1 MFTVYI
7 LYSEKINQFYT
18 GYTNNLTR
26 RISEHNRRKGK
37 FTDRGIPW
45 IVVHTENF
53 SNKKDAE
60 NRKTQIKNKKSRS
73 YIENII
79 RSSDD
84 RAFRL

>member
-26 RISEHNRRKGK
+26 RLSEHNRRKGK

-53 SNKKDAE
+53 STKNEAE
-60 NRKTQIKNKKSRS
+60 NSETQIKKKWSRS

-79 RSSDD
+79 RSSDT